1 MDGFAIAAI
10 IGAAGVFI
18 TAAAAAFVSII
29 RELRAT
35 HAEVKQAHTVI
46 KEIDAAV
53 NDKRTEDP
61 TVRQNVQKL
70 RDRSD
75 RDEDK

>member
-1 MDGFAIAAI
+1 MNGFAIAAI
-10 IGAAGVFI
+10 IGAAGVFVTAV
-18 TAAAAAFVSII
+18 TAAFLSVL

-35 HAEVKQAHTVI
+35 HTDVRATHGKVL
-46 KEIDAAV
+46 EIDAAV

-61 TVRQNVQKL
+61 TMRQNVQKL

-75 RDEDK
+75 RDEP